1 VSRSEVS
8 LADVRAE
15 ALPLI
20 QNLEEGEALTEQAKA
35 LIGLAVR
42 ASATVLDMDGARRFA
57 EQALDH
63 GVTAAQLHETLVLV
77 SGLGAHTL
85 MEGSRT
91 VAQLLRERQDPAI
104 ARPPDERQQEIWQA
118 RVGNS
123 PYWKQFESQVPGFL
137 ESLFRLSPEAFEAV
151 LDYCALPWRTT
162 ALDPLTKELISIAV
176 DASPTHRYLPGMRL
190 NLGNAAAL
198 GAGKTAV
205 LQTLDIAAE
214 SPPHRG
220 IR

>member
-1 VSRSEVS
+1 M
-8 LADVRAE
+8 AE
-15 ALPLI
+15 ALALI
-20 QNLEEGEALTEQAKA
+20 QNLAEGEALTEQAKA
-35 LIGLAVR
+35 LVGFAVR
-42 ASATVLDMDGARRFA
+42 ASVTVLDMDDARRFA

-63 GVTAAQLHETLVLV
+63 GVTAEQLQETLVLV
-77 SGLGAHTL
+77 SGLGVHTL

-91 VAQLLRERQDPAI
+91 VAQLLHDRQDPAI
-104 ARPPDERQQEIWQA
+104 ARPPDERQQEIWQD

-123 PYWKQFESQVPGFL
+123 PYWKQFESQVPAFL
-137 ESLFRLSPEAFEAV
+137 ESLLRLSSEAFEAV
-151 LDYCALPWRTT
+151 LDYHALPWRTT
-162 ALDPLTKELISIAV
+162 GLDPLTKELISIAV

-190 NLGNAAAL
+190 HLGNAAAL

-214 SPPHRG
+214 SPQHPG

>member
-1 VSRSEVS
+1 MASRPRSFMRRS
-8 LADVRAE
+8 CLFQGWART
-15 ALPLI
+15 PLW
-20 QNLEEGEALTEQAKA
+20 
-35 LIGLAVR
+35 R
-42 ASATVLDMDGARRFA
+42 
-57 EQALDH
+57 DH
-63 GVTAAQLHETLVLV
+63 ELF
-77 SGLGAHTL
+77 
-85 MEGSRT
+85 
-91 VAQLLRERQDPAI
+91 AQLLRERQDPAI

-190 NLGNAAAL
+190 HLGNAAAL